1 MTKIADFVMGDD
13 AMFGFNKKKKVEFT
27 NAKELTSKEI
37 ENLIIRAANLKKEIS
52 EANADDEKIK
62 LYEDLGT
69 VYVKLNQTDN
79 AIFAYEASL
88 KIKEQFGDAYNVL
101 LNLYEE
107 KRKIAAVAKDDAEIQ
122 KWIGKTDSLLD
133 MSKRVLRSNMF

>member
-1 MTKIADFVMGDD
+1 
-13 AMFGFNKKKKVEFT
+13 MFGFNKKKKVEFT
-27 NAKELTSKEI
+27 NAKELTSEEI
-37 ENLIIRAANLKKEIS
+37 ENLIIRAAKLKKEVS
-52 EANADDEKIK
+52 AANADDEKIK

-79 AIFAYEASL
+79 AISAYEASL

-107 KRKIAAVAKDDAEIQ
+107 KRKIAAAAKDDAEIQ
-122 KWIGKTDSLLD
+122 KWIGKTDRLLD

>member
-1 MTKIADFVMGDD
+1 
-13 AMFGFNKKKKVEFT
+13 MFGFNKKKKVEFT

-79 AIFAYEASL
+79 AISAYEASL